1 MDQSLVTSQ
10 SPDHIKHILLDTICP
25 PPPHVPDLYKITIGL
40 PFKFLNTLAQNNA
53 IFDALNVKIYIY
65 MLCMSLDSHH

>member
-1 MDQSLVTSQ
+1 MFF
-10 SPDHIKHILLDTICP
+10 
-25 PPPHVPDLYKITIGL
+25 PPHVPDLYKITIGL